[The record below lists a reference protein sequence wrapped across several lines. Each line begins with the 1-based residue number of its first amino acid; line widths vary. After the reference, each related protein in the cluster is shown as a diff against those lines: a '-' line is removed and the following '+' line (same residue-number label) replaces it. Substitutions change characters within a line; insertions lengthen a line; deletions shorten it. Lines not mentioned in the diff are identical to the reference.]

1 MALPDNQSGNMGG
14 SNSAPNRAPAA
25 KVLKSALANTRVANQ
40 VIAAISG
47 MATPAAIIATSVST
61 TVDFAALAIGDI
73 LIHIPAAAGNAAFEK
88 VTVAGTKPSAAVVG
102 DLYLVMRAVNLDSDQ
117 GAAAPLV

>member
-14 SNSAPNRAPAA
+14 SSSAPNRAPAA

-47 MATPAAIIATSVST
+47 WSTPAMIVATSVSQ
-61 TVDFAALAIGDI
+61 TVDFASLQVGDI
-73 LIHIPAAAGNAAFEK
+73 VMHVPATAGNSNFRAI
-88 VTVAGTKPSAAVVG
+88 TTAGNYGAAAVVG
-102 DLYLVMRAVNLDSDQ
+102 DLYMVHRQVNLDSDQ